1 MDHDLYRGC
10 SMGDL
15 LLHAIRRFPD
25 RVLMVHGG
33 RQITYRDFAR
43 TLSQL
48 LQALESLGLR
58 RGDGLVQL
66 SANRPEA
73 FMVQCACYMLGLRY
87 TPLHPLGS
95 VEDHAFIAHDSEAR
109 ALVVDERGF
118 ASRAAEIAAGAPG
131 LAHILAHGPA
141 AGVTDLFALAAG
153 YAPKPLRV
161 AAREDD
167 HALLVYTG
175 GTTGRPKGVLHLHR
189 SMVMNAMMTLAEW
202 EWPREVRLLAAT
214 PITHAVGAMMVPTML
229 RGSTVILQEGFEPA
243 AFLDA
248 VARHRVTATFLVPTM
263 IYVLLDHPSTRQTDL
278 SSLQLVIYGAAPM
291 SPSRLREAIGVF
303 GPVFMQLYAQSEAPN
318 TVTALRI
325 SDHDP
330 DRAERLASCGSP
342 LAGIQVA
349 ILDENGRE
357 CPQGEVG
364 EICVRGPLVMEG
376 YWKRPEETEKAF
388 RHGWLHTGD
397 MAYRD
402 ADDFYYIVDR
412 LKDMIVS
419 GGFNVFPREVEDVL
433 TAHPAVAMA
442 AVIGV
447 PDEKW
452 GEAVKAV
459 IVRKPGASVTEEE
472 LIRLVRERKGPVH
485 APKSVDF
492 AETIPVTA
500 LGKPDKKA
508 VRARYWGARTRQVN

>member
-1 MDHDLYRGC
+1 MDQDLYRGC

-15 LLHAIRRFPD
+15 LLHATRRFPD
-25 RVLMVHGG
+25 RVLLVHGG

-48 LQALESLGLR
+48 IQALESLGLR
-58 RGDGLVQL
+58 RGEGLVQL

-118 ASRAAEIAAGAPG
+118 APRAVEIAAGAPG

-291 SPSRLREAIGVF
+291 SPARLREAIGVF

-325 SDHDP
+325 ADHDP

-397 MAYRD
+397 MAYCD

-459 IVRKPGASVTEEE
+459 IVRKPGASVTEDE

-508 VRARYWGARTRQVN
+508 VRARYWGARMRQVN